1 MRPTAAVPPRP
12 EPGERQK
19 RVLIIEDEP
28 LIVLDLTAI
37 LKELGCEVCAV
48 AGTAG
53 EAVEA
58 AARHEPDLIL
68 ADIRLPGP
76 KDGIEAVKTIQAA
89 RRTPVL
95 FVTSNWRELRAR
107 GLADAMAIGKPFLP
121 SVLRQAIR
129 TVLNNEP

>member
-1 MRPTAAVPPRP
+1 MALPGTTQEETPP
-12 EPGERQK
+12 

-37 LKELGCEVCAV
+37 LKELGWNVCAV
-48 AGTAG
+48 AGTA
-53 EAVEA
+53 EDAIKE
-58 AARHEPDLIL
+58 AARHTPDLIL

-76 KDGIEAVKTIQAA
+76 QDGIDAVKAIQAA

-95 FVTSNWRELRAR
+95 FVTGNWRELRAR
-107 GLADAMAIGKPFLP
+107 GLPDAMAIGKPFLP

-129 TVLNNEP
+129 TVMSDGG